1 MKNKIQKY
9 PFNMVEIALAMAIIA
24 IGLSGI
30 LVLFPVGI
38 NASKSA
44 IADNNLA
51 DIAEYIMGYLQA
63 GCNADWIWLAENPT
77 PVTYPFTDTLA
88 TETDKEN
95 WENDPFSKGKDGF
108 SLDANGDSPDFPD
121 NIEGGSSDA
130 LNNLRKGS
138 EKGVFLYRQ
147 ISNGVVDFAAVVRV
161 WKEDVHFW
169 APSITGALPDKFTD
183 TSSSLKGYA
192 QNLCIEISWPIE
204 MSYADREKRIFR
216 LEIFNQAYKLPVTSS
231 TP

>member
-1 MKNKIQKY
+1 MKRQIRKH

-63 GCNADWIWLAENPT
+63 GCNTDWIKLAKNPPGEGT
-77 PVTYPFTDTLA
+77 SATYPFANALPTSASTVGDSGFTLDA
-88 TETDKEN
+88 D
-95 WENDPFSKGKDGF
+95 GKDSKFPTPIPGN
-108 SLDANGDSPDFPD
+108 DDDNANLFTD
-121 NIEGGSSDA
+121 NHGT
-130 LNNLRKGS
+130 
-138 EKGVFLYRQ
+138 FLYRQ
-147 ISNGVVDFAAVVRV
+147 MTNDVVDFAAVIKV
-161 WKEDVHFW
+161 WKEDVEFYIPFFSKT
-169 APSITGALPDKFTD
+169 APIKPSIPE
-183 TSSSLKGYA
+183 YA
-192 QNLCIEISWPIE
+192 MNLCIEISWPIE
-204 MSYADREKRIFR
+204 LPYVDREKRIFR
-216 LEIFNQAYKLPVTSS
+216 LEIFNQAYEIPATT

>member
-1 MKNKIQKY
+1 MKRQIRKH

-63 GCNADWIWLAENPT
+63 GCNTDWIKLAENPPGEGT
-77 PVTYPFTDTLA
+77 SATYPFA
-88 TETDKEN
+88 
-95 WENDPFSKGKDGF
+95 
-108 SLDANGDSPDFPD
+108 DALPTSASTVGDSGVTLNSNGQDATNFP
-121 NIEGGSSDA
+121 NPVPGNNATTANLFAGS
-130 LNNLRKGS
+130 NGT
-138 EKGVFLYRQ
+138 FLYRQ
-147 ISNGVVDFAAVVRV
+147 MSNDVVDFAAIVKV
-161 WKEDVHFW
+161 WRENINFYVPQINTDAVTSPHLINN
-169 APSITGALPDKFTD
+169 SLPQ
-183 TSSSLKGYA
+183 YA
-192 QNLCIEISWPIE
+192 RNLCLEISWPIE
-204 MSYADREKRIFR
+204 LPYADREKRIFR
-216 LEIFNQAYKLPVTSS
+216 LEIFNQAYEIPATT

>member
-1 MKNKIQKY
+1 MKRQIRKY

-63 GCNADWIWLAENPT
+63 GCNSDWIKLAKNP
-77 PVTYPFTDTLA
+77 PGEGDSPSYPFADDLPTSASSVGD
-88 TETDKEN
+88 
-95 WENDPFSKGKDGF
+95 GGF
-108 SLDANGDSPDFPD
+108 SLDATGKDSKFPTPIPGDDADSANLFTD
-121 NIEGGSSDA
+121 NHGT
-130 LNNLRKGS
+130 
-138 EKGVFLYRQ
+138 FLYRQ
-147 ISNGVVDFAAVVRV
+147 MTNDVVDFAAVVKV
-161 WKEDVHFW
+161 WKEDVEFYMPFFSKT
-169 APSITGALPDKFTD
+169 APIKTSIPE
-183 TSSSLKGYA
+183 YA
-192 QNLCIEISWPIE
+192 RNLCIEISWPIE
-204 MSYADREKRIFR
+204 LPYADREKRIFR
-216 LEIFNQAYKLPVTSS
+216 LEIFNQAYEIPATT